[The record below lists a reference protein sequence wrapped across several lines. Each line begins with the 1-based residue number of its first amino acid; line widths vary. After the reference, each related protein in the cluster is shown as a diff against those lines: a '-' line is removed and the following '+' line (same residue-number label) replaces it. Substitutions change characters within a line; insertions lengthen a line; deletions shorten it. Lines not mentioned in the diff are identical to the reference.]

1 MPRNGRIQMA
11 TKRPTA
17 ATVRPAAVDYLA
29 LVRRHPLRP
38 IRTKAEYDAAL
49 SVLDKLAVREEGTLT
64 PGEQDYLDA
73 LTAFVERYDD
83 EHHAEPLPR
92 PEPAALLREMM
103 DQAGVTVT
111 ELGKL
116 FGGSKGVASEL
127 VAGKRPWTLKS
138 ITKLADRFG
147 VSPAVFL
154 PRPKLHSASAAK
166 RKAAV

>member
-1 MPRNGRIQMA
+1 MA
-11 TKRPTA
+11 TKRPNA
-17 ATVRPAAVDYLA
+17 HAVRPAAGDYLT

-38 IRTKAEYDAAL
+38 IRTGAEYDAAL
-49 SVLDKLAVREEGTLT
+49 AVLDGLAVRDEGTLT

-92 PEPAALLREMM
+92 PDPAALLREMM

-127 VAGKRPWTLKS
+127 VAGKRPWTLKT

-154 PRPKLHSASAAK
+154 PRPKAGHGVATN
-166 RKAAV
+166 RKAAG